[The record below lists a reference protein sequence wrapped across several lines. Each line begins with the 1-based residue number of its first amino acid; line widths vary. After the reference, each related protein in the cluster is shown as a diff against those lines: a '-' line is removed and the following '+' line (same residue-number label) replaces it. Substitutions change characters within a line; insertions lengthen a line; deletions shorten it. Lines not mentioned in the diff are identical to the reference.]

1 MIDVHNNLIVQY
13 RSLCILH
20 KIRNFHIYIYI
31 YIALAQAVVTS
42 THLAQEKK
50 RASYFPVS
58 YKSNPYKDS
67 VSLSLYA
74 EAS

>member
-31 YIALAQAVVTS
+31 ALEQAVVTI

-50 RASYFPVS
+50 RASYFPFS